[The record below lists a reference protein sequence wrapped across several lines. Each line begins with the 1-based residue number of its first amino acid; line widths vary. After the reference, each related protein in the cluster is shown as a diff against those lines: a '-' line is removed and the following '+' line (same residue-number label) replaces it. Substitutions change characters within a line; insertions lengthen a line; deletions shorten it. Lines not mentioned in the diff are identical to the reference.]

1 LYRVRPVSGSSLTST
16 FLCHWFN
23 SPAVHDVVSGYS
35 NGTTVTH
42 LAADALRSPTIVIPP
57 AGLVQAFD
65 LFARDVQARMELTV
79 SESATLA
86 RLRDALLPTLIS
98 GKLRVPDAER
108 IAVEAGA

>member
-1 LYRVRPVSGSSLTST
+1 
-16 FLCHWFN
+16 
-23 SPAVHDVVSGYS
+23 
-35 NGTTVTH
+35 
-42 LAADALRSPTIVIPP
+42 
-57 AGLVQAFD
+57 
-65 LFARDVQARMELTV
+65 MELTV